1 MRKICSLFDEAK
13 KKRPFFFERLA
24 KNKRMNRHG
33 LASSEWLTQGPLA
46 IPGVTDIVTDYSQH
60 LEGRCTMTLK
70 GHTRSVNALAALP
83 NGHLASASSD
93 RTVRV
98 WDTTHGVCVRTMV
111 GHSKMVN
118 DVVVLRDGHLASG
131 SQDNTI
137 RVWNSSNGACIR
149 VIDTH
154 TEMVFALLVLPNGH
168 LASGSVCG
176 LVKIW
181 NVETGVCQ
189 ATFDSDAAVYRLALM
204 PSGILIICAL
214 EGRVFLCDPLKLQL
228 LRTLYKQTNDVVV
241 LPDGEFAMTLVDDHH
256 IYISDGAQGTAPSE
270 PFGQKLFGHTDEVNA
285 MAVLP
290 DGELVSCSD
299 DATVR
304 VWSGRACRLTLTG
317 HDKDVNALCVLSD
330 GRLASAS
337 DDHTVRVW
345 S

>member
-1 MRKICSLFDEAK
+1 M
-13 KKRPFFFERLA
+13 
-24 KNKRMNRHG
+24 
-33 LASSEWLTQGPLA
+33 T
-46 IPGVTDIVTDYSQH
+46 
-60 LEGRCTMTLK
+60 LEG
-70 GHTRSVNALAALP
+70 HSRSVNALAALP

-98 WDTTHGVCVRTMV
+98 WDTTRGVCVKTMF

-118 DVVVLRDGHLASG
+118 DVVVLRDGNLASG

-154 TEMVFALLVLPNGH
+154 TEMVFALRVLPNGC

-189 ATFDSDAAVYRLALM
+189 GTFDSDAAVYRLALM

-214 EGRVFLCDPLKLQL
+214 EGRVFLYDPLKLEL

-241 LPDGEFAMTLVDDHH
+241 LPDSKFAMTLVDDHH
-256 IYISDGAQGTAPSE
+256 IYIADDAKGTTPS
-270 PFGQKLFGHTDEVNA
+270 KLFGHTDEVNA
-285 MAVLP
+285 MVVLP

-299 DATVR
+299 DATIR
-304 VWSGRACRLTLTG
+304 VWGGHECRLTLTG